1 MATTDQLG
9 PTTIPIGGVSLS
21 DDKMSFLHAAP
32 GQDASSATGASNG
45 NVMADQTTKP
55 TMPAHLTASVEQ
67 NTVLSANDISMALAG
82 SHGALD
88 LATPT
93 ATALDAVIK
102 FHVHKEGPTVIPLS
116 QGIVLEFVGAALT
129 FIPGILH

>member
-1 MATTDQLG
+1 
-9 PTTIPIGGVSLS
+9 
-21 DDKMSFLHAAP
+21 
-32 GQDASSATGASNG
+32 
-45 NVMADQTTKP
+45 
-55 TMPAHLTASVEQ
+55 
-67 NTVLSANDISMALAG
+67 MALAG

>member
-45 NVMADQTTKP
+45 NVIADQTTKP

-67 NTVLSANDISMALAG
+67 K
-82 SHGALD
+82 HG
-88 LATPT
+88 
-93 ATALDAVIK
+93 
-102 FHVHKEGPTVIPLS
+102 
-116 QGIVLEFVGAALT
+116 LERE
-129 FIPGILH
+129 